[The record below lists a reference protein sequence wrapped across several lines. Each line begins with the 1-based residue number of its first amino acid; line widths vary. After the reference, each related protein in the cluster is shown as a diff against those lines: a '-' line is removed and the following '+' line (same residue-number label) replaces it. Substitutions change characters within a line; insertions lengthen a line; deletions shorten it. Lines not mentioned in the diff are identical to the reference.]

1 MKKNPTPLKIRV
13 EFEPNRFS
21 SDSLTKVYEQLN
33 EIQSYPITNT
43 QKNDEVCINKIS
55 KVGGNG

>member
-1 MKKNPTPLKIRV
+1 MKKHPPPLKIRV

-21 SDSLTKVYEQLN
+21 SDSLTKVYEQLKQ
-33 EIQSYPITNT
+33 IQSYPITNK
-43 QKNDEVCINKIS
+43 QKNDEVCTTRTS

>member
-1 MKKNPTPLKIRV
+1 MKKNPTPLNIRV

-33 EIQSYPITNT
+33 QIQSYTITNT
-43 QKNDEVCINKIS
+43 QKNDEVCITKTLN
-55 KVGGNG
+55 VGGNR

>member
-1 MKKNPTPLKIRV
+1 MKKHLTPLKIRI

-21 SDSLTKVYEQLN
+21 SDSLNKVYEKLN

-43 QKNDEVCINKIS
+43 QKNDEVCITKTS

>member
-1 MKKNPTPLKIRV
+1 MKKHPPPLKIRV
-13 EFEPNRFS
+13 AFEPNRFS

-33 EIQSYPITNT
+33 KIQSYPITKT
-43 QKNDEVCINKIS
+43 QKNDEVCITKTS